1 MKSNKMK
8 HRKSETG
15 GASAKLLAVLVGLF
29 LIGHAGYNYVPVA
42 YEGANF
48 KQEMQTAV
56 TQGMAVPPGVQPV
69 DMVKGKLQKAIA
81 SNNVPA
87 DAVVQVKAVNG
98 GSVTA
103 RVAYVKQVNM
113 LPFGIYKYK
122 YQFDNTA
129 TPTGFLLKDSTAVA
143 QQ

>member
-1 MKSNKMK
+1 MRSNEMKN
-8 HRKSETG
+8 RKSERG
-15 GASAKLLAVLVGLF
+15 GASAKLLAVVVVLF

-42 YEGANF
+42 YEGENF

-81 SNNVPA
+81 ANNVPA
-87 DAVVQVKAVNG
+87 DAIVQVKATT
-98 GSVTA
+98 GSVMA
-103 RVAYVKQVNM
+103 RVAYVKQVNI